1 MTSKTTTA
9 GAKPSARSAFET
21 ATGKSTKAPAALSAK
36 PSVGK
41 ATRRSA
47 NESAKPL
54 VRAAP
59 KRSRKETARALVAI
73 LMGSSSDLDV
83 MGEGAKVLEELG
95 IAHEVVVTSAHRSPL
110 ETARY
115 AESARDRGLQVLIV
129 GAGLAAHLAGAVAA
143 HTTLPVLGV
152 PLESGPLRGM
162 DALLAT
168 VQMPAGVPVGTLA
181 IGTAGARNAALLAA
195 QILALSDSR
204 LARALKDRKAAMTTA
219 VGGLLRRFPEGK

>member
-1 MTSKTTTA
+1 MMTSKPTKPA
-9 GAKPSARSAFET
+9 AKRSARPSASGSKSRAAKP
-21 ATGKSTKAPAALSAK
+21 
-36 PSVGK
+36 
-41 ATRRSA
+41 
-47 NESAKPL
+47 
-54 VRAAP
+54 
-59 KRSRKETARALVAI
+59 LVAI
-73 LMGSSSDLDV
+73 LMGSASDLDV
-83 MGEGAKVLEELG
+83 MGESAKVLEELG

-110 ETARY
+110 ETAQY
-115 AESARDRGLQVLIV
+115 AEAARDRGLQVLIV

-181 IGTAGARNAALLAA
+181 IGVAGARNAALLAV

-204 LARALKDRKAAMTTA
+204 LARALLDRKAEMTA
-219 VGGLLRRFPEGK
+219 GVQGLVRRFPEDR